1 MLLVLHA
8 LEQDKLDGEE
18 RNQEAVED
26 NFAAGFP
33 LSAFFNGFCESGVYR
48 G

>member
-1 MLLVLHA
+1 MLLVLYA
-8 LEQDKLDGEE
+8 LEQDILDGEE

-26 NFAAGFP
+26 DFAAGFP